1 MIKLVSLFS
10 GSSGNCIF
18 LSNGITRILIDAGL
32 SGKRIESALAEVGE
46 RPADLS
52 AILVTHEHSDH
63 TMGIGV
69 IARRYKI
76 PIHASNGTWEALGKV
91 PGKLGPD
98 QKCIFVPGERFRIGE
113 VEVEPFT
120 IPHDA
125 AEPVGY
131 SFYLENRKVTVATDL
146 GHMNRTLLRN
156 LEGSDLVLLESN
168 HDIEMLKMGR
178 YPWPLKQ
185 RILGDH
191 GHLCN
196 DMAGKVVAHL
206 VQNGTKGVLLGH
218 LSHENNFPELAWQTA
233 ANALAEKNLTPGEGF
248 HMEVARRDRT
258 SSIVWMEGDR
268 AWSEPVGF
276 AGLPPEQIGLPGLT
290 GLDAELNFSG
300 DENSSG
306 TANVS
311 GEVTRTGMKNSAEG
325 LYLSAELPSFLKVAE
340 DD

>member
-10 GSSGNCIF
+10 GSSGNCVF
-18 LSNGITRILIDAGL
+18 LSDGTTRVLVDAGL

-46 RPADLS
+46 RPSDLS

-69 IARRYKI
+69 LARRYKM
-76 PIHASNGTWEALGKV
+76 PIHASSGTWEALGKV
-91 PGKLGPD
+91 PGKLAPE
-98 QKCIFVPGERFRIGE
+98 QKCIFTTGQRFRVGD
-113 VEVEPFT
+113 VEVEPFG

-131 SFYLENRKVTVATDL
+131 SFYLQGRKVTVATDL
-146 GHMNRTLLRN
+146 GHMSRSLLRN

-168 HDIEMLKMGR
+168 HDISMLKMGR

-185 RILGDH
+185 RILGDQ

-206 VQNGTKGVLLGH
+206 VQNGTKCVLLGH
-218 LSHENNFPELAWQTA
+218 LSQENNFPELAWQTA
-233 ANALAEKNLTPGEGF
+233 ANALAEKNLMPGEGF

-258 SSIVWMEGDR
+258 SSIVWMDGER
-268 AWSEPVGF
+268 VWSEAVGF
-276 AGLPPEQIGLPGLT
+276 AGLPSEQIGLPGLM
-290 GLDAELNFSG
+290 GLNGDLNQSG
-300 DENSSG
+300 MENMIG
-306 TANVS
+306 NT
-311 GEVTRTGMKNSAEG
+311 
-325 LYLSAELPSFLKVAE
+325 PSILKVAE
-340 DD
+340 EP